1 MESLSAL
8 AWLARQRPRQ
18 QDLSDLR
25 GLLASILTEQQP
37 SQNVEVRG
45 YPTGV
50 AFLNAEMKGGPPPS
64 WPSRQKRQPRRFD
77 VMGDVPASPLPMSVQ
92 MRAAPFLD
100 EMGALLEKP
109 WAP

>member
-18 QDLSDLR
+18 QSLSDLR
-25 GLLASILTEQQP
+25 GLIGSILAEQQP
-37 SQNVEVRG
+37 SENVQVRG

-50 AFLNAEMKGGPPPS
+50 AFLNAEMNGGPPPS
-64 WPSRQKRQPRRFD
+64 WPFQHKPRLRRFD
-77 VMGDVPASPLPMSVQ
+77 VMGDMPAAPFPMSVQ
-92 MRAAPFLD
+92 MRSAPFLD
-100 EMGALLEKP
+100 EIGALLDRP